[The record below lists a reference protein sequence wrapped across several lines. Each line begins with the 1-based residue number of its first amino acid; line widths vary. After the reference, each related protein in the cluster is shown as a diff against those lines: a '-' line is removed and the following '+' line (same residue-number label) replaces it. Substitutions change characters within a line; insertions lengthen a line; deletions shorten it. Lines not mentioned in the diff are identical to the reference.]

1 MRRTRLIWTLFPT
14 YLFVTLAALLAVT
27 FYTSRTVRNFYI
39 QQIDKDLDARVTLL
53 LPQIESFLNPL
64 DIEGMAAV
72 VERTAKA
79 TGTRITIILPDGKV
93 IVDSAERPERM
104 ENHAGRPEVMQA
116 LAEGTGAAMR
126 HSVTVNETMMYCA
139 KLAGLPESPAAIVRA
154 AIPVTFIN
162 ENLWSIYARIVGAG
176 AIVATLAAGISWA
189 VSKRIMRP
197 LEDLKAAAERFADGN
212 LSKPLPHLQ
221 SYEFSGLAEAMNRM
235 AAQLD
240 ERIQTAIRQKN
251 EQDAV
256 LSSMV
261 ESVLAVDNTER
272 IISVNPA
279 GARLLRVDAK
289 RVQGRPL
296 REVVLNDALREFVT
310 LALSSGQTVE
320 SEIVLEDKGEQTLQA
335 HGTVLHDAD
344 GRSIGVLVVLN
355 DVTRLRRLERVRRD
369 FVANVSHE
377 LKTPITSI
385 KGFVETLLDEDRHSS
400 RDDTER
406 FLRIVAKQADRLNA
420 IIEDLLLLSRIE
432 QDEEA
437 AEGFLQRNPVY
448 TVINAAIQ
456 LCSAAAEAKDITL
469 NVSCDKKLKAHMNA
483 QLFEQGLVN
492 LIDNAIKYSD
502 PGSTVHIIAGREES
516 GVVVHVRD
524 EGCGIPPEHLPRLF
538 ERFYR
543 VDKARSR
550 NMGGTGLGL
559 AIVKHIAQTHGGRVT
574 VESKPGEGSVFSIH
588 LPDRD
593 AADEDAA

>member
-14 YLFVTLAALLAVT
+14 YLFVTIAALLAVT

-39 QQIDKDLDARVTLL
+39 HQIDKDLDARVTLL

-79 TGTRITIILPDGKV
+79 TGTRITIILPDGRV

-104 ENHAGRPEVMQA
+104 ENHATRPEVMQA

-139 KLAGLPESPAAIVRA
+139 KLAGLPEAPAAVVRA

-162 ENLWSIYARIVGAG
+162 ENLWSIYARIIGAG

-212 LSKPLPHLQ
+212 LSRPLPLLQ

-261 ESVLAVDNTER
+261 ESVLAVDNAER

-279 GARLLRVDAK
+279 GARLLGVDAK

-296 REVVLNDALREFVT
+296 REVVANDALREFVA

-385 KGFVETLLDEDRHSS
+385 KGFVETLLDDERHLGEDS
-400 RDDTER
+400 ER

-420 IIEDLLLLSRIE
+420 IIEDLLILSRIE

-437 AEGFLQRNPVY
+437 AEGFLQRNAVSS
-448 TVINAAIQ
+448 VIHAAVQ
-456 LCSAAAEAKDITL
+456 LCSAAADAKDIKL

-502 PGSTVHIIAGREES
+502 PGSTVHITAAREES
-516 GVVVHVRD
+516 GIIVRVRD

-588 LPDRD
+588 LPDRS